1 MRRAMDIAVELMATV
16 LDKNKVYPEVVP
28 SEVQAPFIHYTD
40 SCDPNVTCDGGA
52 GDTTTTVIS
61 VCAWP
66 KSEAVRLARAIISTM
81 DHQVVEGYGF
91 YYQDCEYTLFD
102 QEKIWSCDLTFK
114 IL

>member
-1 MRRAMDIAVELMATV
+1 MDIAVELMATV
-16 LDKNKVYPEVVP
+16 LDKSKIYPEAVP
-28 SEVQAPFIHYTD
+28 SDVQAPFIHYTD
-40 SCDPNVTCDGGA
+40 SSEPNITCDGSA

-66 KSEAVRLARAIISTM
+66 KSETVRLAREVISAM
-81 DHQVVEGYGF
+81 DHRIVEGFGF
-91 YYQDCEYTLFD
+91 YYQNCEYTLFD